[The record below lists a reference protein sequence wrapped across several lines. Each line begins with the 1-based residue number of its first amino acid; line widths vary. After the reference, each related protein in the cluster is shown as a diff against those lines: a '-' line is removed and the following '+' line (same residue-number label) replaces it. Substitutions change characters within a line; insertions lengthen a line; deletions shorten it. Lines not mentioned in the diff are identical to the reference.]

1 MHLLLNFSHVQS
13 FFTMLKCLTIILV
26 LMLNQS
32 TTTGSIYGPRPR
44 IRNYSKD
51 ELVIMRKELERLL
64 KEVEHSNL
72 ANKEENSKDHVAIAG
87 EQEPVHKDFM
97 ELSTSA
103 NREENSKDHA
113 AIAGEQEPAHKDFME
128 LSTLANREEN
138 SKDHMAIAGE
148 QEPTHKGISINPT
161 IFFTILSLEILAFL
175 LSFCLCLYCKKKK
188 LCSFSN
194 NGGNSNNNQSGIQ
207 HVIM

>member
-51 ELVIMRKELERLL
+51 ELVIMRKEFERFEWLL
-64 KEVEHSNL
+64 KEVEHSNS

-87 EQEPVHKDFM
+87 ELEPAHKDFM

-103 NREENSKDHA
+103 NGQQG
-113 AIAGEQEPAHKDFME
+113 GEQQGSCGHRWRAKGDQHKPYNLLHHPLTRNSCISPFF
-128 LSTLANREEN
+128 LPLPVLQEEEE
-138 SKDHMAIAGE
+138 AL
-148 QEPTHKGISINPT
+148 QLQQQWRQQQQQSIGNT
-161 IFFTILSLEILAFL
+161 TRYYVRKIFF
-175 LSFCLCLYCKKKK
+175 
-188 LCSFSN
+188 
-194 NGGNSNNNQSGIQ
+194 NSNK
-207 HVIM
+207 VI